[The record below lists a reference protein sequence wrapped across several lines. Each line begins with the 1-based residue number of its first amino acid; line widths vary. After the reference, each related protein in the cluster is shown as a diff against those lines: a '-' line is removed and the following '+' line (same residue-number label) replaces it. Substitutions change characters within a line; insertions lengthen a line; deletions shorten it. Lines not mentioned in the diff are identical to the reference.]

1 MRSFA
6 HASGLRVV
14 VVGTVAGVLLAL
26 ASCGMSGNGGQ
37 APSSGPAT
45 TNAPSTAPS
54 TAPSSSGSGGGGGW
68 G

>member
-1 MRSFA
+1 MRSYA
-6 HASGLRVV
+6 RASGLRFVI
-14 VVGTVAGVLLAL
+14 VGAVAGVLLAL

-45 TNAPSTAPS
+45 TNAPSTAPI
-54 TAPSSSGSGGGGGW
+54 TAPSTSGSGGGGGW

>member
-6 HASGLRVV
+6 GASGLRLV

-37 APSSGPAT
+37 AASSGPAT

-54 TAPSSSGSGGGGGW
+54 ASGSGGGGGW